1 MTEVGLMD
9 KTSEM
14 DIAGRLEEIESRE
27 RELEK
32 REKAVAAKGLR
43 SNLYDRITCSVRTVD
58 FVIAACAAL
67 IVGLT
72 VLGVIYGEKF

>member
-1 MTEVGLMD
+1 MD

-14 DIAGRLEEIESRE
+14 DITRRLEEIEARE
-27 RELEK
+27 QELEK
-32 REKAVAAKGLR
+32 KEKAFAAKGLR

-58 FVIAACAAL
+58 IIIAACAAL

-72 VLGVIYGEKF
+72 VFGAVYGGNF